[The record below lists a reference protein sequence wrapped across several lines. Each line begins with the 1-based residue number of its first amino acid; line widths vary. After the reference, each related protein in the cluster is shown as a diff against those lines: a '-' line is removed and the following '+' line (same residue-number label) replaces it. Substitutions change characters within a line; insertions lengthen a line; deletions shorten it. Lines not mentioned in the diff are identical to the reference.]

1 MTLAKVFGKVL
12 KQRRE
17 ALNLSQEELAF
28 EAGLHRTY
36 ISLLERG
43 IKTPTLNVLFQLAD
57 ALDILPSQL
66 IEEIEAQLKTVDY
79 YENSED

>member
-1 MTLAKVFGKVL
+1 VTLAKVFGQVL

-17 ALNLSQEELAF
+17 FLNLSQEELAF

-43 IKTPTLNVLFQLAD
+43 VKSPTLNVLFRLAD
-57 ALDILPSQL
+57 ALDIPPSQF
-66 IEEIEAQLKTVDY
+66 IQEIEVQLKTLEF
-79 YENSED
+79 YEDSEH

>member
-1 MTLAKVFGKVL
+1 VTLAKVFGQVL

-17 ALNLSQEELAF
+17 FLNLSQEELAF

-43 IKTPTLNVLFQLAD
+43 VKSPTLNVLFRLAD
-57 ALDILPSQL
+57 ALDIPASEFIQ
-66 IEEIEAQLKTVDY
+66 EIEVQLKSLEF
-79 YENSED
+79 YEDSED

>member
-1 MTLAKVFGKVL
+1 MTLAKVFGQVL

-17 ALNLSQEELAF
+17 FLNLSQEELAF

-43 IKTPTLNVLFQLAD
+43 VKSPTLNVLFRLAD
-57 ALDILPSQL
+57 ALDIPPSQF
-66 IEEIEAQLKTVDY
+66 IQEIEVQLKTLEF
-79 YENSED
+79 YEDSEH

>member
-17 ALNLSQEELAF
+17 FLNLSQEELAF

-43 IKTPTLNVLFQLAD
+43 VKSPTLNVLFRLAN
-57 ALDILPSQL
+57 ALDIPASEFIQ
-66 IEEIEAQLKTVDY
+66 EIEVQLKSLEF
-79 YENSED
+79 YEDSED

>member
-1 MTLAKVFGKVL
+1 VTLAKVFGQVL

-17 ALNLSQEELAF
+17 FLNLSQEELAF

-43 IKTPTLNVLFQLAD
+43 IKSPTLNVLFRLAD
-57 ALDILPSQL
+57 ALDIPASEFIQ
-66 IEEIEAQLKTVDY
+66 EIEVQLKSLEF
-79 YENSED
+79 YEDSED

>member
-1 MTLAKVFGKVL
+1 MTLAKVFGQVL

-17 ALNLSQEELAF
+17 FLNLSQEELAF

-43 IKTPTLNVLFQLAD
+43 VKSPTLNVLFRLAD
-57 ALDILPSQL
+57 ALDIPASEFIQ
-66 IEEIEAQLKTVDY
+66 EIEVQLKSLEF
-79 YENSED
+79 YEDSED

>member
-43 IKTPTLNVLFQLAD
+43 VKSPTLNVLFRLAN
-57 ALDILPSQL
+57 ALDIPASQF
-66 IEEIEAQLKTVDY
+66 IQEIEVQLKTLEL
-79 YENSED
+79 YEDSED

>member
-1 MTLAKVFGKVL
+1 MTLAKVFGQVL

-28 EAGLHRTY
+28 DAGLHRTY

-43 IKTPTLNVLFQLAD
+43 VKSPTLNVLFRLAE
-57 ALDILPSQL
+57 ALDIPPSQF
-66 IEEIEAQLKTVDY
+66 IQEIEVQLKTLEL
-79 YENSED
+79 YEDSED

>member
-17 ALNLSQEELAF
+17 FLNLSQEELAF

-43 IKTPTLNVLFQLAD
+43 VKSPTLNVLFRLAD
-57 ALDILPSQL
+57 ALDIPASEFIQ
-66 IEEIEAQLKTVDY
+66 EIEVQLKTLEF
-79 YENSED
+79 YEDCED

>member
-1 MTLAKVFGKVL
+1 MTLAKVFGQVL

-17 ALNLSQEELAF
+17 FLNLSQEELAF

-43 IKTPTLNVLFQLAD
+43 VKSPTLNVFFRLAE
-57 ALDILPSQL
+57 ALDIPPSQF
-66 IEEIEAQLKTVDY
+66 IQEIEVQLKTLEF
-79 YENSED
+79 YEDSED

>member
-1 MTLAKVFGKVL
+1 MTLAKVFGQVL

-17 ALNLSQEELAF
+17 FLNLSQEELAF

-43 IKTPTLNVLFQLAD
+43 VKSPTLNVLFRLAE
-57 ALDILPSQL
+57 ALDIPASQF
-66 IEEIEAQLKTVDY
+66 IQEIEVQLKTLEF
-79 YENSED
+79 YEDSED

>member
-1 MTLAKVFGKVL
+1 VVLAKVFGQVL

-43 IKTPTLNVLFQLAD
+43 VKSPTLNVLFRLAE
-57 ALDILPSQL
+57 ALDIPPSQF
-66 IEEIEAQLKTVDY
+66 IQEIEVQLKTLEL
-79 YENSED
+79 YEDSED

>member
-17 ALNLSQEELAF
+17 FLNLSQEELAF

-43 IKTPTLNVLFQLAD
+43 VKSPTLNVLFRLAN
-57 ALDILPSQL
+57 ALDIPASQF
-66 IEEIEAQLKTVDY
+66 IQEIEVQLKTLEF
-79 YENSED
+79 YEDSED

>member
-17 ALNLSQEELAF
+17 LLNLSQEELAF

-43 IKTPTLNVLFQLAD
+43 VKSPTLNVLFRLAN
-57 ALDILPSQL
+57 ALDIPASQF
-66 IEEIEAQLKTVDY
+66 IQEIEVELKNLEFH
-79 YENSED
+79 ENCED

>member
-1 MTLAKVFGKVL
+1 VTLAKVFGKVL

-17 ALNLSQEELAF
+17 FLNLSQEELAF

-43 IKTPTLNVLFQLAD
+43 VKSPTLNVLFRLAD
-57 ALDILPSQL
+57 ALDIPASEFIQ
-66 IEEIEAQLKTVDY
+66 EIEVQLKTLEF
-79 YENSED
+79 YEDCED

>member
-12 KQRRE
+12 KQKRE

-43 IKTPTLNVLFQLAD
+43 IKTPTLNVLFQIAD

>member
-1 MTLAKVFGKVL
+1 MTLAKVFGQVL

-17 ALNLSQEELAF
+17 FLNLSQEELAF

-43 IKTPTLNVLFQLAD
+43 IKSPTLNVLFRLAD
-57 ALDILPSQL
+57 ALDIPASEFIQ
-66 IEEIEAQLKTVDY
+66 EIEVQLKSLEF
-79 YENSED
+79 YEDSED

>member
-1 MTLAKVFGKVL
+1 MVLAKVFGQVL

-43 IKTPTLNVLFQLAD
+43 VKSPTLNVLFRLAE
-57 ALDILPSQL
+57 ALDIPPSQF
-66 IEEIEAQLKTVDY
+66 IQEIEVQLKTLEL
-79 YENSED
+79 YEDSED

>member
-43 IKTPTLNVLFQLAD
+43 VKSPTLNVLFRLAE
-57 ALDILPSQL
+57 ALDIPPSQFIQK
-66 IEEIEAQLKTVDY
+66 IEVQLKTLEL
-79 YENSED
+79 YEDSED

>member
-1 MTLAKVFGKVL
+1 MTLAKVFGQVL
-12 KQRRE
+12 KQKRE

-43 IKTPTLNVLFQLAD
+43 IKTPTLNVLFRLAD

-66 IEEIEAQLKTVDY
+66 IQEIEAQLKTVDY
-79 YENSED
+79 NEDSED

>member
-1 MTLAKVFGKVL
+1 VTLAKVFGKVL

-17 ALNLSQEELAF
+17 FLNLSQEELAF

-43 IKTPTLNVLFQLAD
+43 VKSPTLNVLFRLAN
-57 ALDILPSQL
+57 ALDIPASQF
-66 IEEIEAQLKTVDY
+66 IQEIEVQLKTLEF
-79 YENSED
+79 YEDSED